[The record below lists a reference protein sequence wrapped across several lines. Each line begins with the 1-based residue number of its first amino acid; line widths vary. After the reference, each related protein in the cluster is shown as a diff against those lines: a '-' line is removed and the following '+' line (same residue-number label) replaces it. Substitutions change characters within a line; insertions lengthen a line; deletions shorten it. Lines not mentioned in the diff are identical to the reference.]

1 VRKVIF
7 FMLVSLDGFFEG
19 ENHGLDWHNVDEEF
33 NEFSHAQLDSAG
45 MLLFGR
51 RTYELMAGFWPTATA
66 SRDDPVTAA
75 AMNRLPKIVFSRT
88 LTNVNW
94 DNTRLVKENI
104 ADEIRRLKAEPGKDL
119 FIFGS
124 SNLSVGLLAGGLIDE
139 LRILVNPVVL
149 GSGTA
154 LFDGIRESLKLR
166 LVKSQS
172 FHSGNVLLVYRPELK
187 QAGHEPR

>member
-1 VRKVIF
+1 MRKVILF
-7 FMLVSLDGFFEG
+7 NLVSLDGYFEG

-51 RTYELMAGFWPTATA
+51 GTYLLMAGFWPNAA
-66 SRDDPVTAA
+66 AAGDDPVTAA

-94 DNTRLVKENI
+94 ENTRLVRENI
-104 ADEIRRLKAEPGKDL
+104 VEEIRRLKAEPGKDL

-124 SNLSVGLLAGGLIDE
+124 SNLSLTLIQHSLIDE
-139 LRILVNPVVL
+139 FRILVNPIVL
-149 GSGTA
+149 GSGTT
-154 LFDGIRESLKLR
+154 LFDGIQDRLKLHLLKTQTFR
-166 LVKSQS
+166 
-172 FHSGNVLLVYRPELK
+172 SGNVLLVYEPVRK
-187 QAGHEPR
+187 QA